1 MGKTT
6 STGESGAAAE
16 GPTRRPFWISL
27 TLVIVW
33 LIAGTFLG
41 SFTGQLSSVQENDNA
56 AFLPAKAESTQVLD
70 LQEQFE
76 STQEVPLLVVVSN
89 PEGGALTPGQIAAT
103 EAWMQTIPAMEL
115 PEGTTIEDFAVGPP
129 VGPIPSEDGEA
140 LLIQVGLDDE
150 KSADP
155 FDDGTSPVLN
165 ATQVLRESAAE
176 ELPTLQVNVTGPGGI
191 LADFIEVF
199 GEIDTTLLGATALVV
214 AIILILVYRSPFL
227 WVLPIVSAGIALGVA
242 SGVIY
247 GLVTAGVLEINGQ
260 SQGILFVLVFGAGTD
275 YALLLISRYREELH
289 HYDNRFTAMKKAW
302 RGTVEPIVASGATVS
317 IGLLCLLFSELN
329 SNKSTGPVAAIG
341 VVSAVIVTLTFLPA
355 LLVVFPRGIFWPKV
369 PRHDD
374 VDEKLTGVWSRVARL
389 VGRRPR
395 MTWIGTAIALG
406 IMVLFVPTLEA
417 DGISQTDSF
426 TKEVDSVVGQEVLT
440 EHFPGGEG
448 SPAII
453 IGSAAAADELA
464 QTIADTDGVDSVV
477 PYTGADAPPGAGTP
491 TPEPVVVDGLIQ
503 FEATLSDPAD
513 SLASEQTVQQLRDNV
528 AAVEGADALV
538 GGFTA
543 INFDTQQSSQRDNR
557 VIIPIVLAVIL
568 VILAML
574 LRALV
579 IPIILVGTVVL
590 SYLAT
595 LGVCAL
601 VFRHVFNFAGEDSSF
616 PLFAFVFLVAL
627 GIDYNIFLMT
637 RVREESL
644 KLGSRPGI
652 LKGLTVTG
660 GVITS
665 AGVVLAATFSVLG
678 VLPLVFLAQLGFAVA
693 FGVLLDTFVV
703 RSLLVPALS
712 YDVGKAIWW
721 PSRLARRE
729 DVSPKDQQD
738 AMVPYVRT

>member
-1 MGKTT
+1 MAERT
-6 STGESGAAAE
+6 SERPSPAPNE

-27 TLVIVW
+27 ALVFVW
-33 LIAGTFLG
+33 LIAGMFLG

-76 STQEVPLLVVVSN
+76 STPEVPLLVVVSN
-89 PEGGALTPGQIAAT
+89 PDGGALTQQQVAAT
-103 EAWMQTIPAMEL
+103 RAWMQTIPTMEL

-165 ATQVLRESAAE
+165 VTQVLRESAAE
-176 ELPTLQVNVTGPGGI
+176 ALPTLQVNVTGPGGI

-227 WVLPIVSAGIALGVA
+227 WLLPILSAGIALGAA

-247 GLVTAGVLEINGQ
+247 GLVTGGVLEINGQ

-289 HYDNRFTAMKKAW
+289 NYDNRFTAMKKAW

-329 SNKSTGPVAAIG
+329 SNKGTGPVAAIG

-374 VDEKLTGVWSRVARL
+374 VDEKLTGIWSRVARV
-389 VGRRPR
+389 VGQRPR
-395 MTWIGTAIALG
+395 ATWVATTIALG

-440 EHFPGGEG
+440 EHFPAGEG
-448 SPAII
+448 SPAVI
-453 IGSAAAADELA
+453 IGNATTAEALA
-464 QTIADTDGVDSVV
+464 QTIADTDGVDSVL
-477 PYTGADAPPGAGTP
+477 PYTGVEASPDASAPPP
-491 TPEPVVVDGLIQ
+491 DPVIVDGLIQ
-503 FEATLSDPAD
+503 FEATLNDPAD
-513 SLASEQTVQQLRDNV
+513 SLAAEQTVQRLRDNV
-528 AAVEGADALV
+528 ATVESANAKV

-579 IPIILVGTVVL
+579 IPVILVATVVL

-637 RVREESL
+637 RVREESN
-644 KLGSRPGI
+644 KLGTRPGI
-652 LKGLTVTG
+652 LRGLTVTG

-665 AGVVLAATFSVLG
+665 AGIVLAATFSVLG

-703 RSLLVPALS
+703 RSLLVPAFS
-712 YDVGKAIWW
+712 YDVGRAIWW
-721 PSRLARRE
+721 PSQLARRE
-729 DVSPKDQQD
+729 DE
-738 AMVPYVRT
+738 